1 VFPEYRNDEF
11 NVANHQYI
19 EDPSM
24 SSHTAP
30 LAVRLIGFTPHEI
43 DTFEATFEIERGA
56 ANSYF
61 WLADGNLQDPDL
73 YIANGDDLKALA
85 ILSELRPTD
94 VRPALVVG
102 EHGDLLPYVSVE
114 KPVRWRKLFEALDKL
129 VEKRAQALAGLDA
142 AGIVPVPERRRR
154 DRVDLDITDP
164 ADYVRMRVQSQ
175 RKGGVLIVDKGP
187 AFHQLV
193 AETLVRHNVAVAW
206 AGNEVKA
213 VELCLQGNISAVI
226 INTSTPG
233 VDPYR
238 LSQLI
243 RKPGADPNMVVICLV
258 GKPFLYDQVRAN
270 SAGMNGFLNKPI
282 TSAMLLSTLMKFLP
296 LSRR

>member
-1 VFPEYRNDEF
+1 M
-11 NVANHQYI
+11 
-19 EDPSM
+19 PSQNN
-24 SSHTAP
+24 P
-30 LAVRLIGFTPHEI
+30 LAVRLIGFSPQEI
-43 DTFEATFEIERGA
+43 ETFEATFEIDRGA
-56 ANSYF
+56 DYSYF
-61 WLADGNLQDPDL
+61 RLAEGNLQDPDL

-85 ILSELRPTD
+85 ILDDLRPTD

-102 EHGDLLPYVSVE
+102 EHGDLLPYVSVD

-129 VEKRAQALAGLDA
+129 VEKRAQALAGLEA

-154 DRVDLDITDP
+154 DRVDLDVTDP
-164 ADYVRMRVQSQ
+164 ADYVRMRVQSL

-193 AETLVRHNVAVAW
+193 AETLARHNVAVAW
-206 AGNEVKA
+206 AANEVKA
-213 VELCLQGNISAVI
+213 VELCVQGAISAVI

-243 RKPGADPNMVVICLV
+243 RKPGADPNLVVIFLV
-258 GKPFLYDQVRAN
+258 SKPFVYDPARA
-270 SAGMNGFLNKPI
+270 SSTGVNGFLNKPI
-282 TSAMLLSTLMKFLP
+282 TSAMLLSSLMKFLP

>member
-1 VFPEYRNDEF
+1 MQSP
-11 NVANHQYI
+11 A
-19 EDPSM
+19 
-24 SSHTAP
+24 AP
-30 LAVRLIGFTPHEI
+30 LAVRLIGFTPHEM
-43 DTFEATFEIERGA
+43 DTFEATFDIDRGA
-56 ANSYF
+56 SNSYF
-61 WLADGNLQDPDL
+61 CLTGGNLQDPDL
-73 YIANGDDLKALA
+73 YIANGDDLQALA

-102 EHGDLLPYVSVE
+102 EQGDLLPYVCVE

-129 VEKRAQALAGLDA
+129 VEKRAQALAGLEA

-164 ADYVRMRVQSQ
+164 ADYLRMRVQSQ
-175 RKGGVLIVDKGP
+175 RKGGILIVDKGP

-193 AETLVRHNVAVAW
+193 ADTLARHNVAVAW

-213 VELCLQGNISAVI
+213 VELCLQGSISAVI
-226 INTSTPG
+226 INTSTPS

-238 LSQLI
+238 LSELI
-243 RKPGADPNMVVICLV
+243 KKPGADPNMVVICLV
-258 GKPFLYDQVRAN
+258 SKPFVYDQPRA
-270 SAGMNGFLNKPI
+270 SSTGINGFLNKPI